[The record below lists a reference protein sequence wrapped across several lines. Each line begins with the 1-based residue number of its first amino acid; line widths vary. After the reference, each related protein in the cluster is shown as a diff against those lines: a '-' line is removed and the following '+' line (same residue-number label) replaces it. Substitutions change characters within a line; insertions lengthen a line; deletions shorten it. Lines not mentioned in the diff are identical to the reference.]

1 MCVVFPWC
9 SELRERVAGRLSWRG
24 SSSFCD
30 ISPDIDPMR
39 LDLPATT
46 GLLRAR
52 TGSCRQ
58 FECTRDLV
66 ERCLLR
72 FAYAHA
78 ADAKKSALLGGL
90 GYVLADLAQPAVEGR
105 CIAGRLGIDDRT
117 SLPQRL
123 DALGFDLGG
132 LAACELLLQAVA
144 RGPSPFGSLKV
155 GDDCFDQRVR
165 PGSNLAVISAL
176 PSAKLSFRRPH
187 RPLGSAAETAIR
199 AIMTLSRRSFH
210 SSGVKFDLSGIGPY
224 SST

>member
-1 MCVVFPWC
+1 MSVVFPWC

-78 ADAKKSALLGGL
+78 ADAKKSALLGGF
-90 GYVLADLAQPAVEGR
+90 GYVLADLAQPALEG
-105 CIAGRLGIDDRT
+105 CSIAGALASTTAPACRSVSMHLALISAGLLPVNL
-117 SLPQRL
+117 SLRPSRAVL
-123 DALGFDLGG
+123 RPSGVSKSATTALIS
-132 LAACELLLQAVA
+132 ASA
-144 RGPSPFGSLKV
+144 
-155 GDDCFDQRVR
+155 

-176 PSAKLSFRRPH
+176 PSAKLSFR
-187 RPLGSAAETAIR
+187 
-199 AIMTLSRRSFH
+199 
-210 SSGVKFDLSGIGPY
+210 
-224 SST
+224 

>member
-1 MCVVFPWC
+1 
-9 SELRERVAGRLSWRG
+9 
-24 SSSFCD
+24 
-30 ISPDIDPMR
+30 MR
-39 LDLPATT
+39 LDFPAAT

-90 GYVLADLAQPAVEGR
+90 GYVLADLAQPALEGR

-123 DALGFDLGG
+123 DALGLISAG
-132 LAACELLLQAVA
+132 LLPVSFSFRPSRAVL
-144 RGPSPFGSLKV
+144 RPSAVSKSATTALISASA
-155 GDDCFDQRVR
+155 

-187 RPLGSAAETAIR
+187 RPLGSAAETAIP

-210 SSGVKFDLSGIGPY
+210 SSGVKFDLSGNRAILLY
-224 SST
+224 L